1 VVALQELMK
10 RQQELDKIATLD
22 QKISMEL
29 KTLADRMEVM
39 KTEMV
44 MYANIDELKATHER
58 IMAMLEQKRVVYMRR
73 FDMVRLQV
81 NALSGRYERLKG
93 QVANNETAKAL
104 DSHEQKIRHYEQSI
118 FTMRECEW
126 RCSSWVAVIVIPD
139 ADWLQTLIPRAA
151 KRSTS
156 RFVRSATRWWK
167 K

>member
-1 VVALQELMK
+1 VVQELMK

-44 MYANIDELKATHER
+44 TYANIDELKATHER

-118 FTMRECEW
+118 FTMRECELVFPFAW
-126 RCSSWVAVIVIPD
+126 LPHVILP
-139 ADWLQTLIPRAA
+139 ASL
-151 KRSTS
+151 
-156 RFVRSATRWWK
+156 
-167 K
+167 